1 MHGIVRHTM
10 VDKLL
15 GYSPM
20 TSNNQITL
28 KEPVRDRLKLK
39 PGDHVGFFEKNGEV
53 IVKKVRIIVE

>member
-1 MHGIVRHTM
+1 M